1 MLDISPMLL
10 ASTLI
15 VFLVLIAALNSLLYK
30 PLFSYMEK
38 RDADIKKDLEEVGN
52 NDAEIAAFHATAE
65 KIISDGKLQAHAMRE
80 KAIAEA
86 KALVASKIEAKRA
99 ELALEY
105 AKFEEA
111 MSEERSR
118 LSGVLALE
126 IPNFEAAVAAKLNQI

>member
-10 ASTLI
+10 VSTLI
-15 VFLVLIAALNSLLYK
+15 VFLVLIAVLNSLLYK

-38 RDADIKKDLEEVGN
+38 RDADIKKDLDEVGN
-52 NDAEIAAFHATAE
+52 NDAEIAAFHAQAE

-80 KAIAEA
+80 KVVMET
-86 KALVASKIEAKRA
+86 KLLVSSKIEAKRA

-111 MSEERSR
+111 MAEERSQLREALR
-118 LSGVLALE
+118 LEV
-126 IPNFEAAVAAKLNQI
+126 PNFQAAVSAKLHQI

>member
-10 ASTLI
+10 VSTLI
-15 VFLVLIAALNSLLYK
+15 VFLVLIAVLNSLLYK

-38 RDADIKKDLEEVGN
+38 RDADIKKDLDEVGN
-52 NDAEIAAFHATAE
+52 NDSEIAAFHAQAE

-80 KAIAEA
+80 KVVMET
-86 KALVASKIEAKRA
+86 KLLVSSKIEAKRA

-111 MSEERSR
+111 MAEERSQLSEALR
-118 LSGVLALE
+118 LEV
-126 IPNFEAAVAAKLNQI
+126 PKFQAAVSAKLHQI

>member
-10 ASTLI
+10 VSTLI
-15 VFLVLIAALNSLLYK
+15 VFLVLIAVLNSLLYK

-38 RDADIKKDLEEVGN
+38 RDADIQKDLDEVGN
-52 NDAEIAAFHATAE
+52 NDAEIAAFHAQAE

-80 KAIAEA
+80 KVVMET
-86 KALVASKIEAKRA
+86 KLLVSSKIEAKRA

-111 MSEERSR
+111 MAEERSQLREALR
-118 LSGVLALE
+118 LEV
-126 IPNFEAAVAAKLNQI
+126 PNFQAAVSAKLHQI